1 MVRCR
6 TWCRLRSLTFA
17 LRFFSFKLSHATW
30 AIGWS
35 MGKVGD
41 TRNQKDA
48 EIESVKCQIVKVYL
62 IVSDSLMPSVSSQK
76 YPQAIETQT
85 LVAWL
90 KQLNASW
97 IDQLDLRWNHQTC
110 LHFAHISGQSFRNHL
125 RGLDAQPGEWRN
137 ADATLNP
144 PCSFPHRHCWM
155 AIPKIAWPNLDVLQ
169 FSNTSTRNR
178 PCVWPWSGESCA
190 HFTHQLWNQMNWV
203 QIMGRSCAE
212 HVDMYKT
219 QCIRS
224 ATTNRLHGSKF
235 CNYKVQSTTWFEQN
249 YIENNSRYALQKA
262 MHLKLK
268 IAEHRKF

>member
-1 MVRCR
+1 M
-6 TWCRLRSLTFA
+6 L
-17 LRFFSFKLSHATW
+17 
-30 AIGWS
+30 
-35 MGKVGD
+35 
-41 TRNQKDA
+41 
-48 EIESVKCQIVKVYL
+48 
-62 IVSDSLMPSVSSQK
+62 
-76 YPQAIETQT
+76 
-85 LVAWL
+85 
-90 KQLNASW
+90 
-97 IDQLDLRWNHQTC
+97 
-110 LHFAHISGQSFRNHL
+110 LHR
-125 RGLDAQPGEWRN
+125 EWTN

-178 PCVWPWSGESCA
+178 RCVWPWSCESCA

-212 HVDMYKT
+212 HFDMYKT

-262 MHLKLK
+262 MRLKLK
-268 IAEHRKF
+268 KNWKSEMLTWNSQWHLGVYSIQSSDQHTFQKTFCSLCRFKNAVTCMNECLPREVRYGGTVRWYDSMVHASEGTVRWHGTVVR